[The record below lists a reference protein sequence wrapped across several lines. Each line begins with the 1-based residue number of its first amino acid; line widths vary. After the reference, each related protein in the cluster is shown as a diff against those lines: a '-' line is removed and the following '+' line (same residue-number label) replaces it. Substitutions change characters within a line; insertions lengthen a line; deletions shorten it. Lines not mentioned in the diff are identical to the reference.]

1 MTTHV
6 SGAFFSRVTMLRTQ
20 EMTVNDETEANKFPE
35 RGLWM
40 RDGGAILNVPFWFIL
55 YNRFL
60 DKSGL

>member
-6 SGAFFSRVTMLRTQ
+6 SGTFFSRVTMLRTQ
-20 EMTVNDETEANKFPE
+20 EMPVNDEIEANKFPE
-35 RGLWM
+35 RDLWM

>member
-1 MTTHV
+1 
-6 SGAFFSRVTMLRTQ
+6 MLRTQ
-20 EMTVNDETEANKFPE
+20 EMPVNDETEANKFPE
-35 RGLWM
+35 RVLWM